1 MFAIL
6 IGSIIF
12 NSCVS
17 EEPMRPKANMIVAVE
32 DEAIVVEIDT
42 SVQQSLR
49 PFNLVDIVSI
59 DSSIL
64 VDLKYA
70 TSDNF
75 MGFVLYDTL
84 NSVTCSMMWQFVLLD
99 ANSF

>member
-1 MFAIL
+1 MFTIL

-49 PFNLVDIVSI
+49 PFNLFRLPAV
-59 DSSIL
+59 
-64 VDLKYA
+64 
-70 TSDNF
+70 
-75 MGFVLYDTL
+75 
-84 NSVTCSMMWQFVLLD
+84 
-99 ANSF
+99 